1 MFMRVIG
8 FATCSPS
15 SRHQR
20 KRLAC
25 RVGNKNEIGSALV
38 DPAPEISALMSA
50 SVSATP
56 WFMIQNV
63 AADMYPVMRPSRSDH
78 ERRENSDRVAEF
90 IAPFIAMNTGAQV
103 LARADVLG
111 CEERTVRPNGGLLRG
126 VPHISN
132 SGSLTSN
139 PSDA

>member
-1 MFMRVIG
+1 MVMRVIG

-38 DPAPEISALMSA
+38 DPASEISALMSA

-63 AADMYPVMRPSRSDH
+63 GHVPGDAAFTLDH
-78 ERRENSDRVAEF
+78 ERRENSERVAEF
-90 IAPFIAMNTGAQV
+90 IAPFIAANTGAQV

-111 CEERTVRPNGGLLRG
+111 CEGADGK
-126 VPHISN
+126 
-132 SGSLTSN
+132 
-139 PSDA
+139 AQ